1 MKSKIAQKII
11 DETPN
16 SVRREVHEYGFSQIE
31 KQARREQIPS
41 LEQELVE
48 FPIEGHI
55 NNYYASKRLPQRIKC
70 IRQHGLIKF
79 EHRKRI
85 LAVLCEADSTIYRV
99 GALTMQWMLIKKAL
113 REVAWK
119 VRAYE

>member
-1 MKSKIAQKII
+1 MGVGDQIQSTEHHRQTADMI
-11 DETPN
+11 
-16 SVRREVHEYGFSQIE
+16 SVA
-31 KQARREQIPS
+31 KAPS
-41 LEQELVE
+41 LQQELVE
-48 FPIEGHI
+48 FTIEGHI

-113 REVAWK
+113 REVNWK

>member
-1 MKSKIAQKII
+1 MISTAQA
-11 DETPN
+11 PN
-16 SVRREVHEYGFSQIE
+16 LQ
-31 KQARREQIPS
+31 
-41 LEQELVE
+41 QELVE
-48 FPIEGHI
+48 FTIEGHI
-55 NNYYASKRLPQRIKC
+55 NSYYSSKRLPQRIKC